1 MFDNEDDFLNE
12 MNETD
17 PINQIQLDAIWQ
29 EEIGKSMRFAFS
41 MIEEMGI
48 ERWMTSLPQ
57 EKERQ
62 ITILSNMLQWHEER
76 EEYEKCVIL
85 KNGLD
90 IVKADSNA

>member
-17 PINQIQLDAIWQ
+17 PISQIQLDAIWQ

-85 KNGLD
+85 KKGLD
-90 IVKADSNA
+90 TVKNNSNA